1 MRGRTGNGS
10 TTLEAEPRAVVEPT
24 SPVAERLAAGRL
36 LRQQVS
42 RSAHAA
48 WTPSD
53 ERPDPVA
60 LLRAEDRG
68 RLPELISLRYERML
82 ASPFT
87 FYRASA
93 VLMASDLATS
103 PVSGLTV
110 QASGDAHLSNFGG
123 FATPERTLVFDL
135 NDFDETLPGPW
146 EWDIKRLAASVILA
160 GRENGFRTADS
171 AAAARAAVRSYRER
185 MAEFAQMG
193 HLDVWYSRIA
203 ADEIAA
209 DLPKVARKSWKRGVK
224 KAKGRDR
231 FQSLEKMT
239 TLEDGKLRITDD
251 PPLIVHR
258 SDEIVGDHLPAF
270 AKTYRA
276 SLRDDVSA
284 LLQRYT
290 FVDFAQKV
298 VGVGSVGTRCYVVLM
313 QGNDDH
319 DPLFLQ
325 IKEASASVLEPYVGK
340 SKYRNHGQRVVRGQ
354 HATQAAS
361 DIFLG
366 WGRVRGIDYYV
377 RQLRDMKGSADL
389 ASQTPG
395 QMAVYAELCGHVL
408 ARAHARTGDAAMIS
422 GYMGEGDVFDV
433 AIVGFA
439 RAYADQAERDHAALV
454 AAVKAGSV
462 AAATGN

>member
-1 MRGRTGNGS
+1 
-10 TTLEAEPRAVVEPT
+10 
-24 SPVAERLAAGRL
+24 
-36 LRQQVS
+36 
-42 RSAHAA
+42 
-48 WTPSD
+48 
-53 ERPDPVA
+53 
-60 LLRAEDRG
+60 
-68 RLPELISLRYERML
+68 LPELIPVRYERML

-93 VLMASDLATS
+93 VVMASDLATT

-146 EWDIKRLAASVILA
+146 EWDIKRLVASVVLA
-160 GRENGFRTADS
+160 GRENGFRTADCAS
-171 AAAARAAVRSYRER
+171 AARAAVRSYRER
-185 MAEFAQMG
+185 MAEFAPMG
-193 HLDVWYSRIA
+193 HLAVWYTRIA
-203 ADEIAA
+203 ADEVAA
-209 DLPKVARKSWKRGVK
+209 DLPKAARKNWERAVK
-224 KAKGRDR
+224 KAKSRDHV
-231 FQSLEKMT
+231 QSLDKMT
-239 TLEDGKLRITDD
+239 TLVDGKLRITDD
-251 PPLIVHR
+251 PPLIVHH
-258 SDEIVGDHLPAF
+258 SDELVGDRLPTF
-270 AKTYRA
+270 TKTYRS

-313 QGNDDH
+313 RGNDND

-325 IKEASASVLEPYVGK
+325 IKEASASVLEPYLGK
-340 SKYRNHGQRVVRGQ
+340 SRYQNHGQRVVRGQ

-366 WGRVRGIDYYV
+366 WGRVQGVDYYV

-389 ASQTPG
+389 ANQSSD
-395 QMAVYAELCGHVL
+395 QMTLYAELCGHVL

-422 GYMGEGDVFDV
+422 GYMGDGDAFDT
-433 AIVGFA
+433 AIVAFA
-439 RAYADQAERDHAALV
+439 TAYADQAERDHAVLA
-454 AAVKAGSV
+454 AAVKSGKVTADVGR
-462 AAATGN
+462 